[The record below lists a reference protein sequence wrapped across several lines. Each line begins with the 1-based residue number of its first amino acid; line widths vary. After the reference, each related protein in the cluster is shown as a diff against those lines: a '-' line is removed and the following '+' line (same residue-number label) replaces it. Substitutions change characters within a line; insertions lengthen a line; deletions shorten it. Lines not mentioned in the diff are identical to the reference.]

1 LLISLIHYSSP
12 AFGSNG
18 SKIINGQTPDI
29 DDDEQ
34 CSQSDLYQYVEKV
47 KKDIKAKWQPIKGFA
62 DRHVAVIFTV
72 RENGAIEDA
81 KIVESSGSQEVDL
94 SALSALKAA
103 SPLPPLPKG
112 APETIRIR
120 YVFSWQ
126 VTPTHQ

>member
-1 LLISLIHYSSP
+1 LLISLIYYSSP
-12 AFGSNG
+12 VISANT
-18 SKIINGQTPDI
+18 SKIINGQTPDT
-29 DDDEQ
+29 DDDHQ

-47 KKDIKAKWQPIKGFA
+47 KKDIKAKWQPVKGFA

-72 RENGAIEDA
+72 RESGAIEDA
-81 KIVESSGSQEVDL
+81 KVVESSGSQEADM

-112 APETIRIR
+112 APESIQIR